1 MKLDKKYLLNYIVSA
16 IFIFV
21 AVVFFYNLS
30 AKIFGLDLL
39 KGGHQYKLLKMITS
53 GKMFLNLHNFSLFI
67 SFIGFIFVL
76 VGGVK
81 LSMDIEYKN
90 DERIENTENFNNE
103 TADKN
108 FEVASKKLEIKD
120 SEKTDENIKND
131 TKEPGIKENK
141 FSIYDKPKEEKI
153 IETTPNKPA
162 ENPVLNPTTPV
173 VNDVKKETENTER
186 AAQQEQEKEQKE
198 KSNFTIDEALERE
211 KLRNKI
217 KEMVNKIDG
226 DNNSPDV
233 KEEEKEKV
241 ENTLEPEKLLS
252 KFDVSKIKG
261 KETTTKN
268 ETEKSTEKSEV
279 LTAEKVATKMNY
291 ETITEE
297 QNMIFENVLIDAGFK
312 LLSEIRI
319 GDTGIDYLGISK
331 EQIAII
337 QVDTQ
342 PGKWMANEEIIADN
356 KYPLWYSENG
366 NKISPFYRVK
376 ESVNTIKS
384 LFKDNTIPVNG
395 YVCLTNNT
403 IVNMDEAEEIAKS
416 QNIKILKLEDFDGNE
431 FIDNLNEQFEQE
443 SQTEPD
449 TKTLNKMIGILEQAE
464 IPE

>member
-16 IFIFV
+16 IFISV

-39 KGGHQYKLLKMITS
+39 KGDHLYKLLKMITS
-53 GKMFLNLHNFSLFI
+53 GKMFLNLHNFSVFI
-67 SFIGFIFVL
+67 GFIGFIFVL

-81 LSMDIEYKN
+81 LSMDIEYKQ
-90 DERIENTENFNNE
+90 DERIENTENFNDE
-103 TADKN
+103 TTNKN
-108 FEVASKKLEIKD
+108 FEVASQKLEIKD
-120 SEKTDENIKND
+120 NEKTDENIKND
-131 TKEPGIKENK
+131 TKEPEIQKNK
-141 FSIYDKPKEEKI
+141 FSIYDTPKGEKV
-153 IETTPNKPA
+153 IETAPNKPD
-162 ENPVLNPTTPV
+162 EIPVVPV
-173 VNDVKKETENTER
+173 VNDVKKETENTEK
-186 AAQQEQEKEQKE
+186 ATQQEQEKQQKE
-198 KSNFTIDEALERE
+198 KSDFTIDEALERE

-226 DNNSPDV
+226 DNNNPDV
-233 KEEEKEKV
+233 KEEKEEV

-261 KETTTKN
+261 KETTTTN

-356 KYPLWYSENG
+356 KHPLWYSENG

-376 ESVNTIKS
+376 
-384 LFKDNTIPVNG
+384 
-395 YVCLTNNT
+395 NNT
-403 IVNMDEAEEIAKS
+403 IVNMDEAEEIAKT

-431 FIDNLNEQFEQE
+431 FIDNLNEQFEID

-449 TKTLNKMIGILEQAE
+449 TKTLNKMITILEQAE